1 MHRRWG
7 ALVLTLVSALIL
19 AILSAACGSSA
30 PAEKPSAAAPAP
42 GATAAATAEKQAA
55 PAAGNTGA
63 PRELVVAT
71 WGGTYEQGVRK
82 VAAQFEKEY
91 NVKVITDPGNNADRL
106 NKLRAYKNNPQID
119 VAMLTDYFAAMA
131 IKDGV
136 FGKIKPEEL
145 PNLAK
150 LYDFARPTNGYG
162 PGYTINRSGILYNT
176 KYVKQ
181 DITSWGDL
189 WRPEFKGKV
198 IVSDIVATHGIGLL
212 QIAAEMNGG
221 GAKNID
227 PGFEAMKRLKPSV
240 LKFYSTTAEEEQLL
254 QREEGWVAQ
263 YMDIFV
269 KDLKDMP
276 VKWVAPKEGALGN
289 INTLNVTA
297 NSKNRDLA
305 VKFINFWIST
315 EAQTEE
321 AQALNDGPTNKEVK
335 LSPDVA
341 KNVTYGEEA
350 MKGIK
355 TLDWDYLLTV
365 RDQWVDR
372 WNKEITQ

>member
-1 MHRRWG
+1 M
-7 ALVLTLVSALIL
+7 
-19 AILSAACGSSA
+19 
-30 PAEKPSAAAPAP
+30 
-42 GATAAATAEKQAA
+42 
-55 PAAGNTGA
+55 
-63 PRELVVAT
+63 VAT